1 MSDFSL
7 TWMTNFSHMSWK
19 YWIMMDYRKTNKI
32 LDGIQ
37 RFGSIKLIDWCQ
49 LVDTIDSLISTKSM
63 I

>member
-7 TWMTNFSHMSWK
+7 TWMTNFSLMSWK

-37 RFGSIKLIDWCQ
+37 RFGSIKLIDWYQ